1 MASFNW
7 AAAYANVGD
16 GQPANRVSILT
27 FQSTSM
33 IICIDIGGT
42 AMKGAAVYSAEDI
55 RPFERI
61 ATPARDREAFDAAIG
76 GMLAART
83 AAKSVA
89 ISIAGVI
96 DPANGRIKV
105 ANIPCIDGSELQAD
119 LEARFG
125 LPFLIA
131 NDADCFALAEAALGA
146 GRGAEVV
153 FGIILGTGVGGGL
166 VVNGRIVR
174 GAGGFAGE
182 WGHGPVLPEWI
193 GDPPR
198 RAPFFKCGCGHSG
211 CVDTVGGARGLQR
224 IHQHLHGVELA
235 STVIVEN
242 WRDGGAAEAQTLELY
257 AELVS
262 GPLAM
267 VVNTVGANAVP
278 AGGGLSNAPD
288 VLALLDAAVR
298 GKILQKRT
306 EPLIVQAQCKV
317 EPGLIGAA
325 IMGLSA

>member
-1 MASFNW
+1 MIAAHPE
-7 AAAYANVGD
+7 AAA
-16 GQPANRVSILT
+16 VS
-27 FQSTSM
+27 
-33 IICIDIGGT
+33 
-42 AMKGAAVYSAEDI
+42 
-55 RPFERI
+55 
-61 ATPARDREAFDAAIG
+61 
-76 GMLAART
+76 
-83 AAKSVA
+83 
-89 ISIAGVI
+89 ISIAGVV

-105 ANIPCIDGSELQAD
+105 ANIPCIDGTRLQTA
-119 LEARFG
+119 LQARFG

-131 NDADCFALAEAALGA
+131 NDADCFALAEATLGA
-146 GRGAEVV
+146 GKGEEAV

-182 WGHGPVLPEWI
+182 WGHGPVLPAWI

-198 RAPFFKCGCGHSG
+198 RAPFFKCGCGQTG

-224 IHQHLHGVELA
+224 IHRHLHGVELE
-235 STVIVEN
+235 STQIVDN
-242 WRDGGAAEAQTLELY
+242 WRGGGTAEAQTLELY
-257 AELVS
+257 ANLVS

-267 VVNTVGANAVP
+267 VVNTVGANVIP

-288 VLALLDAAVR
+288 VLALLDGAVR
-298 GKILQKRT
+298 EKILQKRT
-306 EPLIVQAQCKV
+306 GPLIVQAECKV

>member
-1 MASFNW
+1 
-7 AAAYANVGD
+7 
-16 GQPANRVSILT
+16 
-27 FQSTSM
+27 M

-42 AMKGAAVYSAEDI
+42 AMKGAAAFSAEDI

-61 ATPARDREAFDAAIG
+61 ATPAHDREAFETAIG
-76 GMLAART
+76 SMLAAHP
-83 AAKSVA
+83 AAKAVA
-89 ISIAGVI
+89 ISTAGVI
-96 DPANGRIKV
+96 DPENGRINA
-105 ANIPCIDGSELQAD
+105 ANIPCIDGTQMQVN

-174 GAGGFAGE
+174 GAGGFARE
-182 WGHGPVLPEWI
+182 WGHGPVMPAWI

-198 RAPFFKCGCGHSG
+198 RAPLFTCGCGQTG

-224 IHQHLHGVELA
+224 IHRHLHGVELA
-235 STVIVEN
+235 STEIVEN
-242 WRDGGAAEAQTLELY
+242 WRGGGAAAAETMTLY

-262 GPLAM
+262 GPLSM
-267 VVNTVGANAVP
+267 VVNTVGANIVP
-278 AGGGLSNAPD
+278 AGGGLSNAPE
-288 VLALLDAAVR
+288 VLALLDGAVR
-298 GKILQKRT
+298 GKILQKRDT
-306 EPLIVQAQCKV
+306 PLIVPAECKV

>member
-1 MASFNW
+1 M
-7 AAAYANVGD
+7 
-16 GQPANRVSILT
+16 IL
-27 FQSTSM
+27 
-33 IICIDIGGT
+33 CIDIGGT
-42 AMKGAAVYSAEDI
+42 AIKGGLALAPDQIAPLEK
-55 RPFERI
+55 I
-61 ATPARDREAFDAAIG
+61 ATPAHDKALFQDAISAL
-76 GMLAART
+76 LAQ
-83 AAKSVA
+83 AAGTKNVA

-96 DPANGRIKV
+96 DPANGRINV
-105 ANIPCIDGSELQAD
+105 ANIPCINGTRLQAD

-131 NDADCFALAEAALGA
+131 NDADCFALAEATLGA
-146 GRGAEVV
+146 GKGAEVV
-153 FGIILGTGVGGGL
+153 FGIILGTGAGGGL

-182 WGHGPVLPEWI
+182 WGHGPVIPAWI

-198 RAPFFKCGCGHSG
+198 RAPLFTCGCGQTG

-235 STVIVEN
+235 STQIVEN
-242 WRDGGAAEAQTLELY
+242 WRGGGAAEVETLQLY
-257 AELVS
+257 ADLVS

-267 VVNTVGANAVP
+267 VVNTVGANVIP
-278 AGGGLSNAPD
+278 AGGGLSNASD

-298 GKILQKRT
+298 GKILQKRDT
-306 EPLIVQAQCKV
+306 PLIVQAECKV

>member
-1 MASFNW
+1 
-7 AAAYANVGD
+7 
-16 GQPANRVSILT
+16 
-27 FQSTSM
+27 M

-42 AMKGAAVYSAEDI
+42 AMKGAAAFSAEDI

-61 ATPARDREAFDAAIG
+61 ATPAHDRKAFEAAIG
-76 GMLAART
+76 EMVAANPD
-83 AAKSVA
+83 AKAVS
-89 ISIAGVI
+89 ISTAGVI
-96 DPANGRIKV
+96 DPANGRINA
-105 ANIPCIDGSELQAD
+105 ANIPCIDGTELQAD

-131 NDADCFALAEAALGA
+131 NDADCFALAEATLGA
-146 GRGAEVV
+146 GKGEEVV

-182 WGHGPVLPEWI
+182 WGHGPVIPAWI

-198 RAPFFKCGCGHSG
+198 RAPLFKCGCGQTG

-224 IHQHLHGVELA
+224 VHQHLHGVEMP
-235 STVIVEN
+235 STQIVEN
-242 WRDGGAAEAQTLELY
+242 WRGGGAAEAETLTLF

-267 VVNTVGANAVP
+267 VVNTVGANVIP
-278 AGGGLSNAPD
+278 AGGGLSNAAE
-288 VLALLDAAVR
+288 VLALLDKAVR
-298 GKILQKRT
+298 GKILQKRGT
-306 EPLIVQAQCKV
+306 PLIVQAQCKV

>member
-1 MASFNW
+1 MLKTAGGES
-7 AAAYANVGD
+7 
-16 GQPANRVSILT
+16 PSIPT
-27 FQSTSM
+27 FQSISM

-42 AMKGAAVYSAEDI
+42 AMKGAAAYSAEDI
-55 RPFERI
+55 RPLERI
-61 ATPARDREAFDAAIG
+61 ATPAHDREKFEAAIG
-76 GMLAART
+76 GMLAVHP
-83 AAKSVA
+83 AAEAVA
-89 ISIAGVI
+89 ISTAGVI

-119 LEARFG
+119 LEARYG

-131 NDADCFALAEAALGA
+131 NDADCFALAEATLGA

-166 VVNGRIVR
+166 VVNGKIVR

-193 GDPPR
+193 GNPPR
-198 RAPFFKCGCGHSG
+198 PAPFFKCGCGHTG

-224 IHQHLHGVELA
+224 IHQHLHGAELA
-235 STVIVEN
+235 STEIVQN
-242 WRDGGAAEAQTLELY
+242 WRAGAAAEAETLALY
-257 AELVS
+257 ADLVS
-262 GPLAM
+262 GPLA
-267 VVNTVGANAVP
+267 VAVNTVGANVVP

-288 VLALLDAAVR
+288 VLALLDKAVR
-298 GKILQKRT
+298 GKILHKRDA
-306 EPLIVQAQCKV
+306 PLIVPAECKV

-325 IMGLSA
+325 IMGLAA

>member
-1 MASFNW
+1 
-7 AAAYANVGD
+7 
-16 GQPANRVSILT
+16 
-27 FQSTSM
+27 M

-42 AMKGAAVYSAEDI
+42 AMKGAAAFSAEDI

-61 ATPARDREAFDAAIG
+61 ATPAHDRAAFEAAIG
-76 GMLAART
+76 DMIKAHP
-83 AAKSVA
+83 AAKAVA

-96 DPANGRIKV
+96 DPANGRINV
-105 ANIPCIDGSELQAD
+105 ANIPCINGTQLQAD
-119 LEARFG
+119 LEARFK

-131 NDADCFALAEAALGA
+131 NDADCFALAEATLGA
-146 GRGAEVV
+146 GKGEEVV

-182 WGHGPVLPEWI
+182 WGHGPVIPAWI

-198 RAPFFKCGCGHSG
+198 RAPLFKCGCGQMG

-224 IHQHLHGVELA
+224 LHQHLHGVELA
-235 STVIVEN
+235 STQIVEN
-242 WRDGGAAEAQTLELY
+242 WRGGGAAEAQTLELY

-262 GPLAM
+262 GPLSM
-267 VVNTVGANAVP
+267 VVNTVGANVIP
-278 AGGGLSNAPD
+278 AGGGLSNAAD

-298 GKILQKRT
+298 GKILQKRGT
-306 EPLIVQAQCKV
+306 PLIVPAECKV

>member
-1 MASFNW
+1 M
-7 AAAYANVGD
+7 
-16 GQPANRVSILT
+16 
-27 FQSTSM
+27 
-33 IICIDIGGT
+33 
-42 AMKGAAVYSAEDI
+42 
-55 RPFERI
+55 
-61 ATPARDREAFDAAIG
+61 
-76 GMLAART
+76 
-83 AAKSVA
+83 A
-89 ISIAGVI
+89 ISIAGVV
-96 DPANGRIKV
+96 DPANGRINV
-105 ANIPCIDGSELQAD
+105 ANIPGINGTQLQAD
-119 LEARFG
+119 LEARFA

-131 NDADCFALAEAALGA
+131 NDADCFALAEATLGA

-166 VVNGRIVR
+166 VVNGKIVR

-182 WGHGPVLPEWI
+182 WGHGPVIPAWI

-198 RAPFFKCGCGHSG
+198 RAPLFKCGCGQTG

-235 STVIVEN
+235 STQIVEN
-242 WRDGGAAEAQTLELY
+242 WRGGAAAEAQTLALY

-267 VVNTVGANAVP
+267 VVNTVGANIIP

-288 VLALLDAAVR
+288 VLALLDKAVR
-298 GKILQKRT
+298 GKILQKRDA
-306 EPLIVQAQCKV
+306 PLIVQAQCKV
-317 EPGLIGAA
+317 EPGLVGAA

>member
-1 MASFNW
+1 VSVW
-7 AAAYANVGD
+7 GLI
-16 GQPANRVSILT
+16 GLNRTNAQTIMIL
-27 FQSTSM
+27 
-33 IICIDIGGT
+33 CIDIGGT
-42 AMKGAAVYSAEDI
+42 AIKGAVAHAPDKIE
-55 RPFERI
+55 PLEKI
-61 ATPARDREAFDAAIG
+61 ATPAQDEMLFQDAVGAL
-76 GMLAART
+76 LAQAPG
-83 AAKSVA
+83 AKNVA
-89 ISIAGVI
+89 ISIAGVV
-96 DPANGRIKV
+96 DPADGRIKV
-105 ANIPCIDGSELQAD
+105 ANIPCIDGTQLQEN

-131 NDADCFALAEAALGA
+131 NDADCFALAEATLGA

-166 VVNGRIVR
+166 VVNGKIVR

-182 WGHGPVLPEWI
+182 WGHGPVLPAWI

-198 RAPFFKCGCGHSG
+198 HAPFFKCGCGQTG

-224 IHQHLHGVELA
+224 IHQHLHGVEMP
-235 STVIVEN
+235 STEIVSN
-242 WRDGGAAEAQTLELY
+242 WRGGGGAAAETLELY

-267 VVNTVGANAVP
+267 VINTVGANIVP

-288 VLALLDAAVR
+288 VLALLDASVR
-298 GKILQKRT
+298 GKILQQRDA
-306 EPLIVQAQCKV
+306 PLIVPAECKV

>member
-1 MASFNW
+1 
-7 AAAYANVGD
+7 
-16 GQPANRVSILT
+16 
-27 FQSTSM
+27 M

-42 AMKGAAVYSAEDI
+42 AMKGAAAYSAEDI

-61 ATPARDREAFDAAIG
+61 ATPAHDREAFVAAIG
-76 GMLAART
+76 RMLAANLE
-83 AAKSVA
+83 AAAVS

-96 DPANGRIKV
+96 DPASGRIKV
-105 ANIPCIDGSELQAD
+105 ANIPCIDGAALQSD
-119 LEARFG
+119 LEARLG

-146 GRGAEVV
+146 GKGAEVV

-166 VVNGRIVR
+166 VVNGKIVR

-182 WGHGPVLPEWI
+182 WGHGPVIPAWI

-198 RAPFFKCGCGHSG
+198 RAPLFKCGCGQTG
-211 CVDTVGGARGLQR
+211 CVDTVGGARGLER
-224 IHQHLHGVELA
+224 IHKHLHGVDLA
-235 STVIVEN
+235 SAGIVQD
-242 WRDGGAAEAQTLELY
+242 WRGGAATAAETMALY
-257 AELVS
+257 ADLVS

-267 VVNTVGANAVP
+267 VVNTVGANVVP
-278 AGGGLSNAPD
+278 TGGGLSNVPD

-298 GKILQKRT
+298 EKILQKRDA
-306 EPLIVQAQCKV
+306 PLILQAQCKI

>member
-1 MASFNW
+1 M
-7 AAAYANVGD
+7 
-16 GQPANRVSILT
+16 IL
-27 FQSTSM
+27 
-33 IICIDIGGT
+33 CIDIGGT
-42 AMKGAAVYSAEDI
+42 AIKGALAHAPDQIEPLEKI
-55 RPFERI
+55 T
-61 ATPARDREAFDAAIG
+61 TPAHDRAAFEAAIG
-76 GMLAART
+76 DMIKAHP
-83 AAKSVA
+83 AAKAVA

-96 DPANGRIKV
+96 DPANGRINV
-105 ANIPCIDGSELQAD
+105 ANIPCINGTQLQAD
-119 LEARFG
+119 LEARFK

-131 NDADCFALAEAALGA
+131 NDADCFALAEATLGA
-146 GRGAEVV
+146 GKGEEVV

-182 WGHGPVLPEWI
+182 WGHGPVIPAWI

-198 RAPFFKCGCGHSG
+198 RAPLFKCGCGQMG

-224 IHQHLHGVELA
+224 VHQHMHGVELA
-235 STVIVEN
+235 STQIVEN
-242 WRDGGAAEAQTLELY
+242 WRGGGAAEAQTLELY

-262 GPLAM
+262 GPLSM
-267 VVNTVGANAVP
+267 VVNTVGANVIP
-278 AGGGLSNAPD
+278 AGGGLSNAAD

-298 GKILQKRT
+298 GKILQKRGT
-306 EPLIVQAQCKV
+306 PLIVPAECKV

>member
-1 MASFNW
+1 M
-7 AAAYANVGD
+7 
-16 GQPANRVSILT
+16 IL
-27 FQSTSM
+27 
-33 IICIDIGGT
+33 CIDIGGT
-42 AMKGAAVYSAEDI
+42 AIKGA
-55 RPFERI
+55 I
-61 ATPARDREAFDAAIG
+61 AHAPDAIEPLEKIVTPARDKALFQDAIG
-76 GMLAART
+76 ALLAQAPGARN
-83 AAKSVA
+83 VA

-96 DPANGRIKV
+96 DPANGRINV
-105 ANIPCIDGSELQAD
+105 ANIPCLHGSQLQAD
-119 LEARFG
+119 LQGRFG
-125 LPFLIA
+125 LSFLIA

-166 VVNGRIVR
+166 VVDGKIVR

-182 WGHGPVLPEWI
+182 WGHGPVLPAWI

-198 RAPFFKCGCGHSG
+198 RAPLFKCGCGLTG

-224 IHQHLHGVELA
+224 VHQHLHGIELA
-235 STVIVEN
+235 STEIVRN
-242 WRDGGAAEAQTLELY
+242 WRGGGAAEAQTLELY

-267 VVNTVGANAVP
+267 VVNTVGANIVP

-298 GKILQKRT
+298 GKILQQRDT
-306 EPLIVQAQCKV
+306 PLIVPAECKV